1 MNFRAHES
9 QAELDDLARLRHRG
23 GLFRKYV
30 TLFVII
36 VCVALIVNGIF
47 GIWLFYHEQK
57 QSLVRL
63 QRQQAELATVKISQ
77 FIKEIESQL
86 WWTTQLPWSADMLD
100 ELRYD
105 ALRLFRQVPAI
116 RELAQLDSAGR
127 EQLRLSRT
135 AVDMVHSQKDF
146 SDDPRFIEAL
156 AHKVYYGPVYFRNE
170 SEPSMILAMAG
181 SRDDAGVTV
190 AEI

>member
-36 VCVALIVNGIF
+36 VCVALIVNGIL

-63 QRQQAELATVKISQ
+63 QRQQVELAAVKISQ
-77 FIKEIESQL
+77 FIKEIKKKYSNNCCKISYKRSHTQQTDPIYSGESTAAQ
-86 WWTTQLPWSADMLD
+86 
-100 ELRYD
+100 Y
-105 ALRLFRQVPAI
+105 AL
-116 RELAQLDSAGR
+116 
-127 EQLRLSRT
+127 
-135 AVDMVHSQKDF
+135 
-146 SDDPRFIEAL
+146 SDCA
-156 AHKVYYGPVYFRNE
+156 
-170 SEPSMILAMAG
+170 
-181 SRDDAGVTV
+181 
-190 AEI
+190 